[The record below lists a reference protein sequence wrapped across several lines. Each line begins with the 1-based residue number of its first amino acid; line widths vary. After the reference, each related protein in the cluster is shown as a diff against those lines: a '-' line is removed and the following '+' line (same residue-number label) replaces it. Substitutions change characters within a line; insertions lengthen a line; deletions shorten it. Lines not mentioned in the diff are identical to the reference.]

1 MQGAG
6 CREQGAG
13 RLSLE
18 SIPHIIVKSVQLS
31 VSSPCSGLPAPPP
44 TSRFRLKSVAFSYG
58 CLSEAVMEGELERTE
73 TNKGAIDLTVTRE
86 LVLAVEGIQETVA
99 QLYRWVEVIGQK
111 LGVNLTD
118 VSKRSG

>member
-1 MQGAG
+1 M
-6 CREQGAG
+6 
-13 RLSLE
+13 
-18 SIPHIIVKSVQLS
+18 
-31 VSSPCSGLPAPPP
+31 
-44 TSRFRLKSVAFSYG
+44 AFSYG

>member
-1 MQGAG
+1 
-6 CREQGAG
+6 
-13 RLSLE
+13 
-18 SIPHIIVKSVQLS
+18 
-31 VSSPCSGLPAPPP
+31 
-44 TSRFRLKSVAFSYG
+44 
-58 CLSEAVMEGELERTE
+58 MEGELERTE